1 MSVIFYFCLIYNKR
15 IPSKTPAFNKSTD
28 CRLPLFVGFP
38 KNRTVINSN
47 LLTLNSKTVTM
58 KTSKFSEH
66 QIIKALKEN
75 EQGRSVGD
83 VSRELGIDKSTFYY
97 WRKKYGGMEQQQLK
111 RLKELETENNKLK
124 QMYADVSLDN
134 KMLKDVLSKK
144 F

>member
-1 MSVIFYFCLIYNKR
+1 M
-15 IPSKTPAFNKSTD
+15 
-28 CRLPLFVGFP
+28 
-38 KNRTVINSN
+38 KN
-47 LLTLNSKTVTM
+47 
-58 KTSKFSEH
+58 SKFSES

-75 EQGRSVGD
+75 EQGRFVGD
-83 VSRELGIDKSTFYY
+83 LNRELGIDKSTFYY

-111 RLKELETENNKLK
+111 RLKELEEENARLK